1 MMGTKEMGQLP
12 LLPTMGVG
20 SYASPGWFALFR
32 RQMRD
37 GSIGPDDIREAL
49 DDATRIAVLDQI
61 EAGIDILTD
70 GELRR
75 QRFVY
80 EMFDCV
86 EGLERVSPGR
96 KLGVPGYDMAPH
108 FNVVD
113 SIRSPRGFGVVED
126 FEALRAT
133 APDRTLKVAIPGPL
147 TLAMPLRS
155 SGRDIGEVMAEIAV
169 MVSDELTALAKVG
182 ARYIQ
187 IDEPALPHPPLG
199 LTHGEAAAI
208 VNRVVEAFP
217 GRVGVHVCFGNNA
230 GRPMA
235 DRRFD
240 RLMSAMEALECDQ
253 LILEFANREMAEVEL
268 LGPLSAKFDIA
279 AGVID
284 VKNFHLETT
293 EEVAGR
299 IRRCLD
305 YVPTE
310 KLSITGD
317 CGFSALPRYLA
328 RQKMR
333 AMVAGARTVRES
345 L

>member
-1 MMGTKEMGQLP
+1 MDQLP

-20 SYASPGWFALFR
+20 SYASPGWFVLFR
-32 RQMRD
+32 SQMRD
-37 GSIGPDDIREAL
+37 GRIGPDDIREAL

-61 EAGIDILTD
+61 ESGIDILSD

-86 EGLERVSPGR
+86 EGLERIPPGR

-108 FNVVD
+108 FEVVE
-113 SIRSPRGFGVVED
+113 SIRSTSGFGIVED
-126 FEALRAT
+126 FETLRT
-133 APDRTLKVAIPGPL
+133 VAPDRPLKVAIPGPL
-147 TLAMPLRS
+147 TFALPLKS
-155 SGRDIGEVMAEIAV
+155 SGRAVTDVMSEITT
-169 MVSDELTALAKVG
+169 MVRDELAALSG
-182 ARYIQ
+182 AGANYVQ

-199 LTHGEAAAI
+199 LSHAEATAI
-208 VNRVVEAFP
+208 INQVLEGFP
-217 GRVGVHVCFGNNA
+217 GRVAVHVCFGNNA

-240 RLMSAMEALECDQ
+240 RLMGAMEALNCDQ
-253 LILEFANREMAEVEL
+253 LVLEFANREMADVEL
-268 LGPLSAKFDIA
+268 LGPLSEKFDIA

-299 IRRCLD
+299 IRRCLE
-305 YVPTE
+305 YVPAE
-310 KLSITGD
+310 KLSVTAD

-328 RQKMR
+328 RQKMG
-333 AMVAGARTVRES
+333 AMVAGVHAVRET

>member
-1 MMGTKEMGQLP
+1 MDQLP

-20 SYASPGWFALFR
+20 SYASPGWFVLFR
-32 RQMRD
+32 SQMRD
-37 GSIGPDDIREAL
+37 GQIGPDDLREAL

-61 EAGIDILTD
+61 EAGIDILSD

-86 EGLERVSPGR
+86 EGLERIAPGR

-113 SIRSPRGFGVVED
+113 TIRSPRGFGIVED
-126 FEALRAT
+126 FEALRAV
-133 APDRTLKVAIPGPL
+133 APDRPLKVAIPGPL
-147 TLAMPLRS
+147 TFALPLKS
-155 SGRDIGEVMAEIAV
+155 SGRTVADVMTEIVA
-169 MVSDELTALAKVG
+169 MVRDELAALAKAG
-182 ARYIQ
+182 ATYVQ
-187 IDEPALPHPPLG
+187 IDEPALPHPPLD
-199 LTHGEAAAI
+199 LSHVEAAVI
-208 VNRVVEAFP
+208 VNQVVEAFP

-240 RLMSAMEALECDQ
+240 RLMDSMQTLNCDQ
-253 LILEFANREMAEVEL
+253 LVLEFANREMADVEL
-268 LGPLSAKFDIA
+268 LGPLSNKFDIA
-279 AGVID
+279 AGVVD

-293 EEVAGR
+293 DEVASR

-305 YVPTE
+305 YVPAE
-310 KLSITGD
+310 KLSITAD

-328 RQKMR
+328 RQKMQ
-333 AMVAGARTVRES
+333 AMVAGARAVRQN

>member
-1 MMGTKEMGQLP
+1 MLA
-12 LLPTMGVG
+12 TMGVG
-20 SYASPGWFALFR
+20 SYASPGWFVLFR
-32 RQMRD
+32 SQMRD
-37 GSIGPDDIREAL
+37 GRIGPDDLREAL

-61 EAGIDILTD
+61 EAGIDILSD

-86 EGLERVSPGR
+86 EGLERVPPGR

-113 SIRSPRGFGVVED
+113 AIRSPGGFGIVED
-126 FEALRAT
+126 FEALRAV
-133 APDRTLKVAIPGPL
+133 APDRALKVAIPGPL
-147 TLAMPLRS
+147 TFALPLHAA
-155 SGRDIGEVMAEIAV
+155 GRDVGDIIGEITA
-169 MVSDELTALAKVG
+169 MVRDELAALATAG
-182 ARYIQ
+182 ATYVQ

-199 LTHGEAAAI
+199 LSLTAAAAVI
-208 VNRVVEAFP
+208 NQAIDGFA

-240 RLMSAMEALECDQ
+240 RLMDAMQALTCDQ
-253 LILEFANREMAEVEL
+253 LVLEFANREMADVEL
-268 LGPLSAKFDIA
+268 LGPLSEKFDIA

-284 VKNFHLETT
+284 VKNFHLETAA
-293 EEVAGR
+293 EVAAR
-299 IRRCLD
+299 IHRCLD
-305 YVPTE
+305 FVPAE

-328 RQKMR
+328 RQKMQ
-333 AMVAGARTVRES
+333 AMVAGARAVRET

>member
-1 MMGTKEMGQLP
+1 MKELP

-20 SYASPGWFALFR
+20 SYASPGWFVLFR
-32 RQMRD
+32 SQMRD
-37 GSIGPDDIREAL
+37 GRIGPDDLHEAL

-86 EGLERVSPGR
+86 EGLERVKPGR

-108 FNVVD
+108 FDVVEQ
-113 SIRSPRGFGVVED
+113 IRSKQGFGIVED
-126 FEALRAT
+126 FKALRAV
-133 APDRTLKVAIPGPL
+133 APDRALKVAIPGPL
-147 TLAMPLRS
+147 TFALPLKS
-155 SGRDIGEVMAEIAV
+155 SGRDVGDIMSEITA
-169 MVSDELTALAKVG
+169 MVSDEVEALAKAG
-182 ARYIQ
+182 ATYIQ

-199 LTHGEAAAI
+199 LGLAEAAAI
-208 VNRVVEAFP
+208 INRVAGSFP

-235 DRRFD
+235 NRRFD
-240 RLMSAMEALECDQ
+240 RLMDAMQALNCDQ
-253 LILEFANREMAEVEL
+253 LVLEFANREMADVEL

-293 EEVAGR
+293 EEVADR

-305 YVPTE
+305 FVPAE

-328 RQKMR
+328 RQKMQ
-333 AMVAGARTVRES
+333 AMVAGARAVRET

>member
-1 MMGTKEMGQLP
+1 MDNLP

-20 SYASPGWFALFR
+20 SYASPGWFVLFR
-32 RQMRD
+32 GQMRE
-37 GSIGPDDIREAL
+37 GRIGPDDIREAL

-108 FNVVD
+108 FNIVD
-113 SIRSPRGFGVVED
+113 SIRSPRGFGIVED
-126 FEALRAT
+126 FEALRAV
-133 APDRTLKVAIPGPL
+133 APERALKVAIPGPL
-147 TLAMPLRS
+147 TFALPLLS
-155 SGRDIGEVMAEIAV
+155 SGRDIGEVMNEIAV
-169 MVSDELTALAKVG
+169 MVGKELKALADAG
-182 ARYIQ
+182 ATYVQ
-187 IDEPALPHPPLG
+187 IDEPALPHPPLD
-199 LTHGEAAAI
+199 LSHTEAAAF
-208 VNRVVEAFP
+208 VNQVLKQFP
-217 GRVGVHVCFGNNA
+217 GRTGVHVCFGNNA

-235 DRRFD
+235 DRRFG
-240 RLMSAMEALECDQ
+240 RLMDAMLALECDQ
-253 LILEFANREMAEVEL
+253 LVLEFANRQMADVEL
-268 LGPLSAKFDIA
+268 LGPLSEKFDIA

-293 EEVAGR
+293 EEVATH
-299 IRRCLD
+299 IRLCLEF
-305 YVPTE
+305 VPAE

-328 RQKMR
+328 RQKMQ
-333 AMVAGARTVRES
+333 AMVAGARAVRET

>member
-1 MMGTKEMGQLP
+1 MNQLP

-20 SYASPGWFALFR
+20 SYASPGWFVLFR
-32 RQMRD
+32 SQLRD
-37 GSIGPDDIREAL
+37 GRIGPDDIGEAL

-61 EAGIDILTD
+61 EAGINILTD

-80 EMFDCV
+80 EMFDRV
-86 EGLERVSPGR
+86 EGLERIKPGR

-108 FNVVD
+108 FNVTGP
-113 SIRSPRGFGVVED
+113 IRSPQGFGVVED
-126 FEALRAT
+126 FEALRRM
-133 APDRTLKVAIPGPL
+133 APDRPLKVAIPGPL
-147 TLAMPLRS
+147 TFALPLKS
-155 SGRDIGEVMAEIAV
+155 SGRDVGDIMAEITA
-169 MVSDELTALAKVG
+169 MVSAELTALAAAG
-182 ARYIQ
+182 AAYVQ

-199 LTHGEAAAI
+199 LSHAEAAAAI
-208 VNRVVEAFP
+208 NRAAKGFP

-235 DRRFD
+235 NRRFD
-240 RLMSAMEALECDQ
+240 RLMAAMQALDCDQ
-253 LILEFANREMAEVEL
+253 LVLEFANREMADVEL
-268 LGPLSAKFDIA
+268 LAPLSEKFDIA
-279 AGVID
+279 AGVVD
-284 VKNFHLETT
+284 VKNFHLETP

-305 YVPTE
+305 FVPVE
-310 KLSITGD
+310 RLGITAD

-328 RQKMR
+328 RQKMQ
-333 AMVAGARTVRES
+333 AMVAGARAVRES

>member
-1 MMGTKEMGQLP
+1 MDQLP

-20 SYASPGWFALFR
+20 SYASPGWFVLFR
-32 RQMRD
+32 SQMRD
-37 GSIGPDDIREAL
+37 GRIGSDDVREAL

-80 EMFDCV
+80 EMFDSV
-86 EGLERVSPGR
+86 EGLERVAPGR

-113 SIRSPRGFGVVED
+113 PIRSPRGFGVVED
-126 FEALRAT
+126 FEALRAV
-133 APDRTLKVAIPGPL
+133 APDRALKVALPGPL
-147 TLAMPLRS
+147 TFALPLKS
-155 SGRDIGEVMAEIAV
+155 SGRDVGDIMDEIAA
-169 MVSDELTALAKVG
+169 MVSEEVAALAEAG
-182 ARYIQ
+182 ASYIQ

-199 LTHGEAAAI
+199 LTHAEAAAI
-208 VNRVVEAFP
+208 INRVVRGFP

-240 RLMSAMEALECDQ
+240 RLMDAMEALECDQ
-253 LILEFANREMAEVEL
+253 LVLEFANREMADVKL
-268 LGPLSAKFDIA
+268 LGPLSEKFDIA

-284 VKNFHLETT
+284 VKNFHLETI
-293 EEVAGR
+293 EEVANR

-305 YVPTE
+305 FVPAE

-328 RQKMR
+328 RQKMQ
-333 AMVAGARTVRES
+333 AMAAGARAVRET